1 MKLSKSQRAE
11 LKQKYGGKCAY
22 CGCELGD
29 KWHADHIEPVV
40 RKSEWV
46 KGVGCV
52 QTGEQYFPE
61 NDNIQ
66 NMNPACQPCNNN
78 KSTYSLESWRKSLNA
93 NRTTIFR
100 DSSAARHL
108 DRFGLLEI
116 KQVPI
121 VFILNALEN
130 VMCEYCEEEKTFV
143 DDSEMTL
150 YIYKNELRIYTAG
163 GDDFRIIKFCPMC
176 GKKLGVSDGN

>member
-29 KWHADHIEPVV
+29 KRHADHIEPVV

-93 NRTTIFR
+93 YRTTIFR
-100 DSSAARHL
+100 DSTAARHL
-108 DRFGLLEI
+108 DRFGD
-116 KQVPI
+116 QPDHAQRDR
-121 VFILNALEN
+121 F
-130 VMCEYCEEEKTFV
+130 
-143 DDSEMTL
+143 DRRSGQ
-150 YIYKNELRIYTAG
+150 TAG
-163 GDDFRIIKFCPMC
+163 DVGQHRPAFLEVDRHADQR
-176 GKKLGVSDGN
+176 V

>member
-1 MKLSKSQRAE
+1 MKLSRSQRAE

-29 KWHADHIEPVV
+29 KWHADHIEPIV

-93 NRTTIFR
+93 YRTTIFR
-100 DSSAARHL
+100 DSTAARHL

-116 KQVPI
+116 KQAPI
-121 VFILNALEN
+121 VFYFERFGE
-130 VMCEYCEEEKTFV
+130 CE
-143 DDSEMTL
+143 
-150 YIYKNELRIYTAG
+150 
-163 GDDFRIIKFCPMC
+163 P
-176 GKKLGVSDGN
+176 